1 MPKLKVG
8 DKFIYTKEMNEAKL
22 KSFRRNDA
30 SIYINK
36 TLTVASLGSDDTYSV
51 EEDKYNEF
59 SFLFD
64 VVDAFIPRT
73 EITWDNLE
81 VGDVLIDDD
90 AEERKVLAVVGEIV
104 FTSRQNDHER
114 SENYYCQK
122 ELQEE
127 GWTIKQPEQPKE
139 ETLQIG
145 EYTYRKSE
153 VEEKLKD
160 LKPIT

>member
-81 VGDVLIDDD
+81 VGDVLIDDNGD
-90 AEERKVLAVVGEIV
+90 ERKVLGIAGEIV
-104 FTSRQNDHER
+104 FFSSSKDFEEYGYQASRKSLQDH
-114 SENYYCQK
+114 
-122 ELQEE
+122 
-127 GWTIKQPEQPKE
+127 GWTIKQPKE